1 MSSLICMVMIYFKHA
16 YVLKLLGAVI
26 ANHAILLNARAR
38 AYLLHK
44 SWFEICF
51 ENLLFQ
57 LVKINR

>member
-1 MSSLICMVMIYFKHA
+1 MVMIYFKHA

-26 ANHAILLNARAR
+26 ANHAILLNARAC

-51 ENLLFQ
+51 KNLLFQ
-57 LVKINR
+57 WVKINR